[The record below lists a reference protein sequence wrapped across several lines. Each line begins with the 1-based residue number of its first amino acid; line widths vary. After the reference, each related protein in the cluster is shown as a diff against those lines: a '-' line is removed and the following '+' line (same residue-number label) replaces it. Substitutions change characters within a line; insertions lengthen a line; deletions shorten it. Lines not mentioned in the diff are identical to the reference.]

1 MPFCRSQLRCM
12 LVGGSLLGELGVT
25 AFLVADSLARAESY
39 PTRWLVAAPLV
50 AYALVAVPRCA
61 FRPSATWRGALHA
74 CAAAYAAAAI
84 AGLWLALAL
93 MCVVPEYE
101 EAYAIDW
108 LADFSELLSFVQ
120 RATTLCGTFLFV
132 LAVRIFF
139 ECADARMEAAD
150 RELTLLE
157 EAASLDADATV
168 VAAPLGTCR
177 PQTPGLSARRYRRVG
192 ETRAAARPLGR
203 RRDVEEEEAS
213 DDNTIPLQDV
223 RSFSTRD

>member
-1 MPFCRSQLRCM
+1 MPFCRSHLRCM

-84 AGLWLALAL
+84 AGLWLAVSL

-168 VAAPLGTCR
+168 VAAPSL
-177 PQTPGLSARRYRRVG
+177 YRRAGGG
-192 ETRAAARPLGR
+192 ETRAAARPRGR
-203 RRDVEEEEAS
+203 RREVEEE
-213 DDNTIPLQDV
+213 DDDADTAIPLQDV